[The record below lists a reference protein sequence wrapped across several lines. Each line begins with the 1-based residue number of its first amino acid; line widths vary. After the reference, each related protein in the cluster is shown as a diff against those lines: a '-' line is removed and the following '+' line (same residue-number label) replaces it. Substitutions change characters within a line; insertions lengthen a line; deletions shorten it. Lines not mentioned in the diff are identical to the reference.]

1 MPISELL
8 NKLLNKAVQKST
20 QQHIKQTEKLY
31 NKFKNCNMLDNT
43 IVIDWLN
50 QLKEIGS
57 RNG

>member
-1 MPISELL
+1 MPINELL
-8 NKLLNKAVQKST
+8 SKLLNKAIQKST

-31 NKFKNCNMLDNT
+31 NKLKNCNMLDNPT
-43 IVIDWLN
+43 VIDWLN

>member
-1 MPISELL
+1 MPINELL
-8 NKLLNKAVQKST
+8 SKLLNKAVQKST

-31 NKFKNCNMLDNT
+31 NKCKKCNMLDSP

-57 RNG
+57 RNE